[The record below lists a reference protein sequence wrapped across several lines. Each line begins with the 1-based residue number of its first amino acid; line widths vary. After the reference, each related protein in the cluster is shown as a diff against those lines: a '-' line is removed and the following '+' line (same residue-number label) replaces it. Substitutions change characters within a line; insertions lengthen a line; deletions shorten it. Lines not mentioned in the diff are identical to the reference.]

1 MVYGHLTRPRP
12 VTFDIVYRLESM
24 SLVTSLDTF
33 HQRVISNVW
42 LQLFTAIVRVVLG
55 LAFIPPGFTKLAG
68 HRFTLLPVTT
78 PVGYF
83 FDALYQA
90 QGYYRFIGAAQVLA
104 GILLLFRST
113 ATIGAVLYFPIIV
126 NILGITISV
135 GFGNTRFIT
144 AGMALACLYLL
155 CWDYDRWISLLPGF
169 HRAPHHA
176 GIGVMLP
183 LVVSIALGLIGVL
196 SLHDAWLRHLSY
208 ATPLVELAAG
218 AIIGLAVI
226 ARQRRINS
234 L

>member
-1 MVYGHLTRPRP
+1 
-12 VTFDIVYRLESM
+12 M
-24 SLVTSLDTF
+24 SLETSLDAL
-33 HQRVISNVW
+33 HRRVISNIW
-42 LQLFTAIVRVVLG
+42 LQLFTAIVRVLLG
-55 LAFIPPGFTKLAG
+55 LAFIPPGLTKLVG
-68 HRFTLLPVTT
+68 HRFTLLPAST

-90 QGYYRFIGAAQVLA
+90 QGYYRFIGAAQVMA
-104 GILLLFRST
+104 GALLLFRST

-155 CWDYDRWISLLPGF
+155 CWDYDRWKALLPGF
-169 HRAPHHA
+169 HRTPRHA
-176 GIGVMLP
+176 GMSVMLP

-208 ATPLVELAAG
+208 VTPLVEMAFG

-226 ARQRRINS
+226 AKQRRINS